1 VLDARLEGVVKVGIT
16 LNSSA
21 TNNSDWR
28 TQFQFNDAET
38 GDLIDFTGATIEIEV
53 RDFDGCQKI
62 EATTGNGL
70 ITIQSTGI
78 FELDVPASTMANLC
92 PGTYQIG
99 GVYSLNDETISL
111 FTGSLAI
118 ISGVARL

>member
-1 VLDARLEGVVKVGIT
+1 MSIT
-16 LNSSA
+16 LSSST
-21 TNNSDWR
+21 TNNADWK
-28 TQFQFNDAET
+28 TQFQFTDAET
-38 GDLIDFTGATIEIEV
+38 GDLIDFTGATIEVEV

-62 EATTGNGL
+62 EATTENGL
-70 ITIQSTGI
+70 ISIVSTGI
-78 FELDVPASTMANLC
+78 FEMDIPAATMAGLC

-99 GVYSLNDETISL
+99 GVYSLNDEIVSL

>member
-1 VLDARLEGVVKVGIT
+1 MAIT
-16 LNSSA
+16 LSSSTA
-21 TNNSDWR
+21 NNADWK
-28 TQFQFNDAET
+28 TQFQFTDADT
-38 GDLIDFTGATIEIEV
+38 GDLIDFTGATIEVEV
-53 RDFDGCQKI
+53 RDFDGCLRI
-62 EATTGNGL
+62 EATTDNGL
-70 ITIQSTGI
+70 ITIQSAGI
-78 FELDVPASTMANLC
+78 FEVDVPAETMTDLC

>member
-1 VLDARLEGVVKVGIT
+1 MSIT
-16 LNSSA
+16 LSSST
-21 TNNSDWR
+21 TNNADWK
-28 TQFQFNDAET
+28 TQFQFTDAET

-53 RDFDGCQKI
+53 RDFDGCQRI
-62 EATTGNGL
+62 EASTDNGL

-78 FELDVPASTMANLC
+78 FELDVPATTMAALC

>member
-1 VLDARLEGVVKVGIT
+1 MSIT
-16 LNSSA
+16 LSSST
-21 TNNSDWR
+21 TNNADWK
-28 TQFQFNDAET
+28 TQFQFTDADT
-38 GDLIDFTGATIEIEV
+38 GDLIDFTGATIEVAV

-62 EATTGNGL
+62 EATTENGM
-70 ITIQSTGI
+70 ITIQDTGT
-78 FELDVPASTMANLC
+78 FEVNVPASTMAGLC

>member
-1 VLDARLEGVVKVGIT
+1 MAIT
-16 LNSSA
+16 LSSSA
-21 TNNSDWR
+21 TNNADWK
-28 TQFQFNDAET
+28 TQFQFSDADT
-38 GDLIDFTGATIEIEV
+38 GDLIDFTGATIEVEV
-53 RDFDGCQKI
+53 RDFDGCQRI

-70 ITIQSTGI
+70 ITIQGTGI
-78 FELDVPASTMANLC
+78 FEVDVPASTMANLC

-99 GVYSLNDETISL
+99 GVYSLNGETISL

>member
-1 VLDARLEGVVKVGIT
+1 MAIT
-16 LNSSA
+16 LSSSA
-21 TNNSDWR
+21 TNNADWK
-28 TQFQFNDAET
+28 TQFQFTDAET
-38 GDLIDFTGATIEIEV
+38 GELIDFTGATIEVEV

-70 ITIQSTGI
+70 VTIQSAGI
-78 FELDVPASTMANLC
+78 FEVDVPATTMVNLC

-99 GVYSLNDETISL
+99 GVYSLNGETISL
-111 FTGSLAI
+111 FTGLLAI